1 MLQRFLHVQLH
12 LISALA
18 AVTTVT
24 AISLALRRAST
35 ATSRLLGFSTVS
47 AGKMQKLHYPDYG
60 T

>member
-1 MLQRFLHVQLH
+1 MLQGFLHVQLH

-35 ATSRLLGFSTVS
+35 ATSLLLGCECRENAKAALS
-47 AGKMQKLHYPDYG
+47 
-60 T
+60 